1 MRSDGRKKA
10 QNFQG
15 LRRSGEA
22 PIGARKLLPG
32 QESILLLFA
41 DTAPEEG
48 R

>member
-1 MRSDGRKKA
+1 MRSDGRKEA
-10 QNFQG
+10 QNLQG
-15 LRRSGEA
+15 LRQSVEA
-22 PIGARKLLPG
+22 PTGARKLLPG